1 MFPGD
6 SSNLV
11 LTGFMGTGKTA
22 AGRELARRLGRP
34 FLDMDAEIEAR
45 AGRSIHDI
53 FAREGEATF
62 RRLEAALCRELAA
75 RQGLVIATG
84 GGALA
89 QQAAGNREILAA
101 SGYVVCLQASPD
113 EIRRR
118 VEGGD
123 ERPLLAGDA
132 GQAIQRLLAERAA
145 AYGAI
150 PLQVDTTGLGV
161 DEVANRVLSLV
172 RGREPAA
179 TAIPVSMPGAGEG
192 TGYSVRLGRG
202 LLPRAGALL
211 REAGLAGGAAVVTNP
226 TVMALHGDSLLAGL
240 RAAGFAP
247 AVCQIPDGEAHKT
260 LDTLRDLYGA
270 LVAASLD
277 RQGAVLA
284 LGGGVVGDVAGLAA
298 ATYLRGVPLV
308 QLPTTLLAMVDSS
321 VGGKVG
327 VDLPQGK
334 NLVGAFKQPSL
345 VVADVETLGTLP
357 PAELANGLAEAVKT
371 GIIGDPLL
379 FRQIEEHGPA
389 PLPWIVARAID
400 VKVAVVQA
408 DPYERG
414 VRATLNLGHTFGH
427 ALERLSNYALPHG
440 AAVAVGLVASARLA
454 ARLGLCDPGLA
465 PRVAAVLRRLGL
477 PTGYGGYDP
486 EQVWQA
492 MGTDKKRQ
500 AGRLRF
506 VLPRDLGDVVVSDAV
521 PREDV
526 LAVLEAM
533 QEGET

>member
-84 GGALA
+84 GGALLD
-89 QQAAGNREILAA
+89 AGNRELLAA
-101 SGYVVCLQASPD
+101 SGHVVCLQASPD

-123 ERPLLAGDA
+123 ERPLLTGDA

-270 LVAASLD
+270 LVAAGLD